1 MPLVM
6 GIGVA
11 PLMQWIVVP
20 ILMIIVIRRSR

>member
-20 ILMIIVIRRSR
+20 ILMIVIIRRRR